1 MAVACGSAHTLA
13 LAERGCRVFACG
25 YGSCGQLGAGTR
37 EHQRAPAPVAG
48 LEGLPD
54 IIMVAAGFY
63 HSAAM
68 TSAGRLLLWGKR
80 LRAAR
85 ARRPGS

>member
-1 MAVACGSAHTLA
+1 MAVACGYAHTLA

-25 YGSCGQLGAGTR
+25 YGDRGQLGAGTR
-37 EHQRAPAPVAG
+37 EDQRAPAPVAG

-54 IIMVAAGFY
+54 IVMVAANFY

-68 TSAGRLLLWGKR
+68 TSAGRLLL
-80 LRAAR
+80 
-85 ARRPGS
+85 